1 MTENTAN
8 IIKGGSF
15 LTEDVD
21 INRVFTPEDFTE
33 EHKMIAK
40 TTEDYVKNDV
50 FPVVPNLENHEFE
63 HSVKLLKKAGELGLL
78 AIDVPEEYDGLGLDK
93 ITSAL
98 VTEKMAVVGG
108 FSITHGAHVGIGS
121 LPIVLFGN
129 DEQKSRYLPKLS
141 TGALIAAYALTEPG
155 SGSDALGAKTVARL
169 NEAGTHYILNGE
181 KQWITNS
188 GFADIFI
195 VYAKIDGEKFTAF
208 IVERDFGGVST
219 GAEEKKMG
227 IKSSSTRTLILD
239 DVAVPVENLLGEVGR
254 GHVIAFNI
262 LNIGRYKLG
271 VGTIGSS
278 KRALDITIQY
288 TNERKQFNTPISSF
302 NLTKEKLANM
312 AAQIYASESLIYRTV
327 GYFEDNMGQMSD
339 EQKKDGKK
347 IAEAIAEYAIECS
360 INKVFGSEVLDY
372 VADEAVQLHGGYGY
386 MAEYEV
392 ERIYRDSRINRIFE
406 GTNEINRLIVP
417 GTFMKKAMKGELPL
431 LEQAQALQQEI
442 LTMVPE
448 DIADEPL
455 AQEKYLVKM
464 AKKIALLTAGTAAL
478 KYGNKLEDEQE
489 ILVNIANIA
498 NQLFA
503 MESAVL
509 RTQKAI
515 DRDGVDKAAQKLL
528 YTEIFSQDA
537 FETILAAG
545 ANGSMP
551 HAVPGLNKVKEGDFV
566 TMDFGAAHNGYCSD
580 MTRTVAVGKISEE
593 QKKVYDLVYK
603 AQTSAVDAVRAG
615 VPCNSIDA
623 VARDMIYKAGY
634 EGKFGHGLGHSLG
647 LEIHENPRFSPL
659 CDVITEAGMV
669 LSVEPG
675 IYLEGR
681 FGVRIEDIVEITEN
695 GCDVITK
702 SEKKLIT
709 L

>member
-15 LTEDVD
+15 LTEEVD
-21 INRVFTPEDFTE
+21 INRVFTPEDFTD

-50 FPVVPNLENHEFE
+50 VPLIPNLENHEFE

-78 AIDVPEEYDGLGLDK
+78 AADVPEEYEGLGLDK

-98 VTEKMAVVGG
+98 ITEKMAVVGG

-129 DEQKSRYLPKLS
+129 DDQKSRYLPKLAS
-141 TGALIAAYALTEPG
+141 GELIAAYALTEPG
-155 SGSDALGAKTVARL
+155 SGSDALGAKTTARL
-169 NEAGTHYILNGE
+169 NEAGTHYVLNGE

-188 GFADIFI
+188 GFADVFV
-195 VYAKIDGEKFTAF
+195 VYAKIDGDKFTAF
-208 IVERDFGGVST
+208 IVEGAYDGVST

-227 IKSSSTRTLILD
+227 IKSSSTRTLILQ
-239 DVAVPVENLLGEVGR
+239 DVEVPVENLLGEVGR

-278 KRALDITIQY
+278 KHALDITIKY
-288 TNERKQFNTPISSF
+288 VNERKQFNTPISSF

-327 GYFEDNMGQMSD
+327 GYFEDNMGRFSD
-339 EQKKDGKK
+339 EEKKDGRK

-386 MAEYEV
+386 MQEYEV

-448 DIADEPL
+448 EISDEPL

-464 AKKIALLTAGTAAL
+464 AKKVALLAAGTAAL
-478 KYGNKLEDEQE
+478 KYGNELEKEQE

-509 RTQKAI
+509 RTQKAV
-515 DRDGVDKAAQKLL
+515 DRDGAEKAAQKIL
-528 YTEIFSQDA
+528 YTEVFSQDA
-537 FETILAAG
+537 FETILA
-545 ANGSMP
+545 
-551 HAVPGLNKVKEGDFV
+551 E
-566 TMDFGAAHNGYCSD
+566 
-580 MTRTVAVGKISEE
+580 
-593 QKKVYDLVYK
+593 
-603 AQTSAVDAVRAG
+603 
-615 VPCNSIDA
+615 
-623 VARDMIYKAGY
+623 ARDTLVNSSSGDNQRMMLSALR
-634 EGKFGHGLGHSLG
+634 KFG
-647 LEIHENPRFSPL
+647 RYSPKKTIRL
-659 CDVITEAGMV
+659 KRQAADALIAA
-669 LSVEPG
+669 
-675 IYLEGR
+675 
-681 FGVRIEDIVEITEN
+681 
-695 GCDVITK
+695 
-702 SEKKLIT
+702 EKFFV
-709 L
+709 